1 MSCFYRGETM
11 KIESDP
17 IYVILQ
23 AGVRDR
29 VFARVFA

>member
-17 IYVILQ
+17 IYDDGLVILPQ
-23 AGVRDR
+23 AGV
-29 VFARVFA
+29 